1 MNCVTAEE
9 CLSLFGNLPTELRVE
24 VFVRLPVT
32 VMLEVMGAELLMDEF
47 EYIGKLQSDVI
58 SRRDPTAFVLTS
70 RNIANSWR
78 HFVVASDVMILLSY
92 LGSCQE
98 NESLIVCGTSRGYT
112 CHVYRNYTDRKI
124 LIVLFNP
131 SVNHQVVLPAPDI
144 PVTFGFQNLYRGG
157 LEDLYRDDDCCFGFL
172 GDSNAFKVLRFANAT
187 DAEIFRSEEN
197 RWCKLI
203 LDWPCIDGGF
213 ISLKKDPKLP
223 LMLLP
228 RPVTYFIGQKFYWIA
243 ADEGFDFKAIVSLD
257 INSESF
263 EITTTVDEPYASN
276 LQLGIVGGHLYVHKR
291 IAGAGCAISLVK
303 TELAWKACQEEHLYP
318 AAFYHQFVETGAY
331 EIPVFPF
338 SQTLGNPKLPSS
350 GAISANSDHEIV
362 FLPYCNYGSGRSP
375 LSTIDQ
381 NTSFDVP
388 FKPDESAISR
398 TPPTSLQHALPGTF
412 RVASSKSAKV
422 SSKTLSADRKRVSE
436 TMEIDTQGEYEPLEV
451 VVFKVVLGDFEDTVF
466 DAVVR
471 LPAEDTVDK
480 AAQGLSDKVIADD
493 DDIGRI
499 CFLEELGR
507 PVVNPTQEQR

>member
-338 SQTLGNPKLPSS
+338 SQTLEKSSTLPEVVERSVQE
-350 GAISANSDHEIV
+350 GILITPAMEGEFDLDLTYITDNIIAIG
-362 FLPYCNYGSGRSP
+362 F
-375 LSTIDQ
+375 
-381 NTSFDVP
+381 
-388 FKPDESAISR
+388 
-398 TPPTSLQHALPGTF
+398 PPGDMTSLAL
-412 RVASSKSAKV
+412 
-422 SSKTLSADRKRVSE
+422 LSAPQNETQSHKSQNVIGSHVLLELNMKIRKRRFMWRSE
-436 TMEIDTQGEYEPLEV
+436 VTGWAIILNCDKWVITCNKSDTQGL
-451 VVFKVVLGDFEDTVF
+451 FSATIWLLMQVLLMSHVGEENCASVWSFSYF
-466 DAVVR
+466 S
-471 LPAEDTVDK
+471 AEDYDASTNSGVSHEAK
-480 AAQGLSDKVIADD
+480 EHNWS
-493 DDIGRI
+493 R
-499 CFLEELGR
+499 
-507 PVVNPTQEQR
+507 